1 MNELL
6 SPRQAAKMLGVSPG
20 TLRNWEEAKKI
31 TSVKTL
37 GKHRRYKLDEI
48 NGLLNKEQ
56 DADRPS

>member
-6 SPRQAAKMLGVSPG
+6 SPKQAAKMLGVSPG

-31 TSVKTL
+31 SSVKTL

-48 NGLLNKEQ
+48 NKLLNES
-56 DADRPS
+56 AESE